1 MWRRHRDMWHCARSQ
16 QVAFAHANLQA
27 YDLGSHF
34 QLVENMHRSTL
45 VCRLLRVD
53 SIEESDDRIKS

>member
-1 MWRRHRDMWHCARSQ
+1 
-16 QVAFAHANLQA
+16 VAFAHANLQA

-53 SIEESDDRIKS
+53 SIEKSDDRILMVLAYYVVYYVVPKTD